1 MANARIK
8 RDTSATRDLDD
19 RLASRAG
26 EVVASRNSASE
37 ADLARKE
44 RLDAFRDK
52 WANSALPDLPKDII
66 PGFHLC
72 WLSTTNTYDSIDKR
86 MALGYEPVKA
96 GELGKGFEALGK
108 MSSGKFEGCVSC
120 NEMVL
125 FKLPE
130 DVYQEVMRMLHL
142 EDPLEHQ
149 RNITAQVRDTAQGNK
164 GGRSVLEGG
173 LLEMEKET
181 AKANNKDIRFS

>member
-1 MANARIK
+1 MANTRIK
-8 RDTSATRDLDD
+8 RDIED
-19 RLASRAG
+19 RLADRVQ
-26 EVVASRNSASE
+26 ET
-37 ADLARKE
+37 KE
-44 RLDAFRDK
+44 RIAAEDPSNKTKRERAEAFRDK
-52 WANSALPDLPKDII
+52 WQNSALPDLPAGII

-72 WLSTTNTYDSIDKR
+72 WLSTTNNYDSIDKR
-86 MALGYEPVKA
+86 VALGYEPVKA
-96 GELGKGFEALGK
+96 SELGKGFEGLGK

-130 DVYQEVMRMLHL
+130 EIYQEVMRMMHL

-149 RNITAQVRDTAQGNK
+149 RNITAAVRNSAQEGK

-173 LLEMEKET
+173 VLEMEKEA
-181 AKANNKDIRFS
+181 AKANSNVRFD

>member
-1 MANARIK
+1 MANTRIK
-8 RDTSATRDLDD
+8 RDLDD
-19 RLASRAG
+19 RLAERAQ
-26 EVVASRNSASE
+26 EVMDRTSE
-37 ADLARKE
+37 VTDPEGKARRE
-44 RLDAFRDK
+44 RIDAFRDR
-52 WANSALPDLPKDII
+52 WQNSALPEIPNDAI

-96 GELGKGFEALGK
+96 SELGKGFENLGK

-130 DVYQEVMRMLHL
+130 EVYQEVMRMLHL

-149 RNITAQVRDTAQGNK
+149 RNITANVRSTAQDGK
-164 GGRSVLEGG
+164 GGRSILEGG
-173 LLEMEKET
+173 ILEMEKET
-181 AKANNKDIRFS
+181 AKANNKNIRFS

>member
-1 MANARIK
+1 MANPRIK
-8 RDTSATRDLDD
+8 RDLDD
-19 RLASRAG
+19 RIADR
-26 EVVASRNSASE
+26 VAETKERMASE
-37 ADLARKE
+37 DPNAASKRE
-44 RLDAFRDK
+44 RAAAFRDK
-52 WANSALPDLPKDII
+52 WQNNALPDMPENII

-72 WLSTTNTYDSIDKR
+72 WLSTTNNYDSIDKR

-96 GELGKGFEALGK
+96 SDLGKGFENLGK

-130 DVYQEVMRMLHL
+130 EIYQEVMKMLHL

-149 RNITAQVRDTAQGNK
+149 RNITASVRDASQSGK
-164 GGRSVLEGG
+164 GGRSILEGG
-173 LLEMEKET
+173 VLEMEKEA
-181 AKANNKDIRFS
+181 AKANSNIRFE

>member
-1 MANARIK
+1 MANTRIK
-8 RDTSATRDLDD
+8 RDLED
-19 RLASRAG
+19 RLSDRVQ
-26 EVVASRNSASE
+26 ET
-37 ADLARKE
+37 KE
-44 RLDAFRDK
+44 RIAAEDPNNKTKRERAEAFRDK
-52 WANSALPDLPKDII
+52 WQNSALPDLPAGII

-72 WLSTTNTYDSIDKR
+72 WLSTTNNYDSIDKR
-86 MALGYEPVKA
+86 VALGYEPVKA
-96 GELGKGFEALGK
+96 SELGKGFEGLGK

-130 DVYQEVMRMLHL
+130 EIYQEVMRMMHL

-149 RNITAQVRDTAQGNK
+149 RNITAAVRNSAQEGK

-173 LLEMEKET
+173 VLEMEKEA
-181 AKANNKDIRFS
+181 AKANSNIRFD

>member
-1 MANARIK
+1 MANTRIK
-8 RDTSATRDLDD
+8 RDLED
-19 RLASRAG
+19 RLIDRV
-26 EVVASRNSASE
+26 EE
-37 ADLARKE
+37 TKE
-44 RLDAFRDK
+44 RMAAEDPDSKSKRERAEAFRDK
-52 WANSALPDLPKDII
+52 WQNSALPDIPGGTI

-72 WLSTTNTYDSIDKR
+72 WLSTTNNYDSIDKR

-96 GELGKGFEALGK
+96 AELGKGFESLGK

-130 DVYQEVMRMLHL
+130 EIYQEVMRMLHL

-149 RNITAQVRDTAQGNK
+149 RNITAAVRSTAQEGK
-164 GGRSVLEGG
+164 GGRSILEGG
-173 LLEMEKET
+173 ILEMDKEA
-181 AKANNKDIRFS
+181 AKANSNIRFS

>member
-1 MANARIK
+1 MANTRIK
-8 RDTSATRDLDD
+8 RDIDD
-19 RLASRAG
+19 RLADRVQ
-26 EVVASRNSASE
+26 ET
-37 ADLARKE
+37 KE
-44 RLDAFRDK
+44 RIAAEDPSNISKRERAAAFRDR
-52 WANSALPDLPKDII
+52 WQNNALPEIPGGTI

-72 WLSTTNTYDSIDKR
+72 WLSTTNNYDSIDKR

-96 GELGKGFEALGK
+96 AELGKGFEALGK
-108 MSSGKFEGCVSC
+108 MNSGKFEGCVSC

-181 AKANNKDIRFS
+181 TKANNKNIRF

>member
-1 MANARIK
+1 MANTRVK
-8 RDTSATRDLDD
+8 RDLDD
-19 RLASRAG
+19 RMAERAQ
-26 EVVASRNSASE
+26 EVIERSTI
-37 ADLARKE
+37 ADPNDIARRE

-52 WANSALPDLPKDII
+52 WQNSALPEIPEGSLP
-66 PGFHLC
+66 GMHMC

-96 GELGKGFEALGK
+96 AELGKGFEGLGK
-108 MSSGKFEGCVSC
+108 MNSGKFEGCITC
-120 NEMVL
+120 NEMIL

-149 RNITAQVRDTAQGNK
+149 RNITAQVRETGQDRK
-164 GGRSVLEGG
+164 GGRSMLEGG
-173 LLEMEKET
+173 LLEMERET
-181 AKANNKDIRFS
+181 NKANKNIRFQ

>member
-8 RDTSATRDLDD
+8 RDLDD
-19 RLASRAG
+19 RLEERVM
-26 EVVASRNSASE
+26 EVKARTTASE
-37 ADLARKE
+37 EDIQRRE
-44 RLDAFRDK
+44 RLEAFRDK
-52 WANSALPDLPKDII
+52 WQNSALPDIPKDAL

-120 NEMVL
+120 NEMIL

-130 DVYQEVMRMLHL
+130 EIYQEVMRMLHL

-149 RNITAQVRDTAQGNK
+149 RNITAQVRSTSQEGK
-164 GGRSVLEGG
+164 GGRSILEGG
-173 LLEMEKET
+173 ILEMEKE
-181 AKANNKDIRFS
+181 ASKANSNVRF

>member
-1 MANARIK
+1 MANNRIK
-8 RDTSATRDLDD
+8 RDLED
-19 RLASRAG
+19 RLADKAQ
-26 EVVASRNSASE
+26 EVVAERAVVGESN
-37 ADLARKE
+37 LARRE

-52 WANSALPDLPKDII
+52 WANSALPELENGVI

-96 GELGKGFEALGK
+96 SELGIGFEGLGK

-149 RNITAQVRDTAQGNK
+149 KNITANVRDTAQGNK

-181 AKANNKDIRFS
+181 AKANNKNIRFS

>member
-1 MANARIK
+1 MANTRIK
-8 RDTSATRDLDD
+8 RDLED
-19 RLASRAG
+19 RLVDRV
-26 EVVASRNSASE
+26 EE
-37 ADLARKE
+37 TKE
-44 RLDAFRDK
+44 RMAAEDPDLKSKRERAEAFRDK
-52 WANSALPDLPKDII
+52 WQNSALPDIPGGTI

-72 WLSTTNTYDSIDKR
+72 WLSTTNNYDSIDKR

-96 GELGKGFEALGK
+96 AELGKGFEALGK

-130 DVYQEVMRMLHL
+130 EIYQEVMRMMHL
-142 EDPLEHQ
+142 EDPLDHQ
-149 RNITAQVRDTAQGNK
+149 RNITAQVRSTAQEGK

-173 LLEMEKET
+173 VLEMEKEA
-181 AKANNKDIRFS
+181 AKANSNIRFD

>member
-1 MANARIK
+1 MANTRIK
-8 RDTSATRDLDD
+8 RDLDD
-19 RLASRAG
+19 RLADRAQ
-26 EVVASRNSASE
+26 EVMERAVTAAP
-37 ADLARKE
+37 DDIARRE

-52 WANSALPDLPKDII
+52 WANSALPELSPGII
-66 PGFHLC
+66 PGMHLC

-96 GELGKGFEALGK
+96 SELGIGFEGLGK

-130 DVYQEVMRMLHL
+130 EIYQEVMHMLHL

-149 RNITAQVRDTAQGNK
+149 RNITSQVRDTAQGNK
-164 GGRSVLEGG
+164 GGRSVLESG

-181 AKANNKDIRFS
+181 AKANNKNIRFQ

>member
-173 LLEMEKET
+173 LLEMEKEA
-181 AKANNKDIRFS
+181 AKANNSNIRFS

>member
-1 MANARIK
+1 MANTRIK
-8 RDTSATRDLDD
+8 RDLDD
-19 RLASRAG
+19 RLADRVQ
-26 EVVASRNSASE
+26 EV
-37 ADLARKE
+37 ADRKLITDPEGAVRRE

-52 WANSALPDLPKDII
+52 WANSALPDLPNGII

-72 WLSTTNTYDSIDKR
+72 WLSQTNTYDTIDKR

-96 GELGKGFEALGK
+96 SELGAGFDALGK
-108 MSSGKFEGCVSC
+108 MTSGKFEGCVTC

-149 RNITAQVRDTAQGNK
+149 RNITAQVRETAESRR
-164 GGRSVLEGG
+164 GGRSLLEGG

-181 AKANNKDIRFS
+181 QKANNKNIRFQ

>member
-1 MANARIK
+1 MANTRTK
-8 RDTSATRDLDD
+8 RDLDD
-19 RLASRAG
+19 RLLERVEEVQNRTTASA
-26 EVVASRNSASE
+26 E
-37 ADLARKE
+37 DMARRE

-52 WANSALPDLPKDII
+52 WQNSALPDIPENAI
-66 PGFHLC
+66 PGMHLC
-72 WLSTTNTYDSIDKR
+72 WLSTTNQYDSIDKR

-96 GELGKGFEALGK
+96 AELGKGFETLGK

-130 DVYQEVMRMLHL
+130 DIYQEVMRMLHL

-181 AKANNKDIRFS
+181 TKANNKNIRF

>member
-1 MANARIK
+1 MANTRIK
-8 RDTSATRDLDD
+8 RDLDD
-19 RLASRAG
+19 RLADRVQ
-26 EVVASRNSASE
+26 ET
-37 ADLARKE
+37 KE
-44 RLDAFRDK
+44 RIAAEDPDNKSKRERAEAFRDK
-52 WANSALPDLPKDII
+52 WQNSALPDLPKGVI

-72 WLSTTNTYDSIDKR
+72 WLSTTNNYDSIDKR

-96 GELGKGFEALGK
+96 AELGKGFEALGK

-130 DVYQEVMRMLHL
+130 EIYQEVMKMMHY

-149 RNITAQVRDTAQGNK
+149 RNITASVRNTAQEGK
-164 GGRSVLEGG
+164 GGRSILEGG
-173 LLEMEKET
+173 VLEMEKET
-181 AKANNKDIRFS
+181 SRANNANIRFD

>member
-1 MANARIK
+1 MAN
-8 RDTSATRDLDD
+8 TRNTRNLDD
-19 RLASRAG
+19 RMAERAQ
-26 EVVASRNSASE
+26 EVKERAIT
-37 ADLARKE
+37 ADPEDIARRE

-52 WANSALPDLPKDII
+52 WQNSALPEI
-66 PGFHLC
+66 PSGTVPGMHLC

-96 GELGKGFEALGK
+96 AELGKGFEGLGK
-108 MSSGKFEGCVSC
+108 MNSGKFEGCISC

-130 DVYQEVMRMLHL
+130 DIYQEVMRMLHL

-149 RNITAQVRDTAQGNK
+149 RNITANVRDGGQDRK
-164 GGRSVLEGG
+164 GGRSILEGG
-173 LLEMEKET
+173 LLEMERENNR
-181 AKANNKDIRFS
+181 ANKNIRFQ

>member
-1 MANARIK
+1 MANTRIK
-8 RDTSATRDLDD
+8 RDLED
-19 RLASRAG
+19 RLIDRVEEVKDRMAAEDPNMKSKRERA
-26 EVVASRNSASE
+26 E
-37 ADLARKE
+37 
-44 RLDAFRDK
+44 AFRDK
-52 WANSALPDLPKDII
+52 WQNSALPDIPGGTI

-72 WLSTTNTYDSIDKR
+72 WLSTTNNYDSIDKR

-96 GELGKGFEALGK
+96 AELGKGFEALGK

-130 DVYQEVMRMLHL
+130 EIYQEVMRMLHL

-149 RNITAQVRDTAQGNK
+149 RNITANVRSNAQDGK
-164 GGRSVLEGG
+164 GGRSILEGG
-173 LLEMEKET
+173 ILEMEKET
-181 AKANNKDIRFS
+181 AKANSNIRFQ

>member
-1 MANARIK
+1 MANPRNK
-8 RDTSATRDLDD
+8 RDLDD
-19 RLASRAG
+19 RIADRVQ
-26 EVVASRNSASE
+26 EVVAERAVVGES
-37 ADLARKE
+37 DIARRE

-52 WANSALPDLPKDII
+52 WANSALPELAPGII

-96 GELGKGFEALGK
+96 PELGMGFESLGK
-108 MSSGKFEGCVSC
+108 MNSGKFEGCVSC

-173 LLEMEKET
+173 LLEMEKDT
-181 AKANNKDIRFS
+181 AKANNKNIRFS